1 MKIALEITPNL
12 EPLFG
17 TRDENL
23 RLMEDSLGVR
33 IDLRSDAVHV
43 EGPDAGVARVQR
55 IFQDFEALRRQ
66 GVNPHNGELNGML
79 RLVVADPAT
88 TLRSL
93 ADSGKQRSAGVKRTV
108 QPRSINQR
116 KYVEAIEQNDMVFG
130 VGPAGTGKTYL
141 AVAMAVAAMNAKK
154 VSRIVLVRP
163 AVEAGERLGFLPG
176 TLQDKVDPYLRPLY
190 DALYDLLDPEKVDK
204 MLEKNVIE
212 VAPLAFMRGRTLN
225 DAFIIMD
232 EAQNTTIEQMKM
244 FLTRMG
250 NNSKAVIT
258 GDITQI
264 DLPNPRKSGLLDAI
278 NILDGVEGIH
288 FCHFEDCDVVR
299 HALVQRIVRAYE
311 SVKSQQQELPL
322 ALGEAIEVGLA
333 SREERAHRSR
343 CIRPSHSDLMLRKR
357 LKEEFP
363 SMNDIMQPSR
373 LPFQTNI
380 SLIRHICFI
389 PIHLMLLLFI
399 LSIVSLIFV
408 DDTDHSNQSKHNE
421 TRAVNS
427 GDCSGP
433 DCDPYKNDPSWT
445 LDQRRRTSKW
455 RYSENVFL

>member
-1 MKIALEITPNL
+1 LKIALEITPNL

-43 EGPDAGVARVQR
+43 EGPDDGVARVHR

-66 GVNPHNGELNGML
+66 GINPHNGELNGML

-93 ADSGKQRSAGVKRTV
+93 ADAGKQRSAGIKRTV

-116 KYVEAIEQNDMVFG
+116 RYVEAIEQNDMVFG

-176 TLQDKVDPYLRPLY
+176 TLQEKVDPYLRPLY
-190 DALYDLLDPEKVDK
+190 DALFDLLDMERVDK
-204 MLEKNVIE
+204 MLERNVIE
-212 VAPLAFMRGRTLN
+212 IAPLAFMRGRTLN

-278 NILDGVEGIH
+278 NILDGVEGIR
-288 FCHFEDCDVVR
+288 FCHFEDSDVVR
-299 HALVQRIVRAYE
+299 HPLVQRIVRAYE
-311 SVKSQQQELPL
+311 SAKPQQQDLPL
-322 ALGEAIEVGLA
+322 TLGEPMRID
-333 SREERAHRSR
+333 REGRE
-343 CIRPSHSDLMLRKR
+343 P
-357 LKEEFP
+357 
-363 SMNDIMQPSR
+363 MQPG
-373 LPFQTNI
+373 QTMQAAK
-380 SLIRHICFI
+380 
-389 PIHLMLLLFI
+389 P
-399 LSIVSLIFV
+399 
-408 DDTDHSNQSKHNE
+408 Q
-421 TRAVNS
+421 
-427 GDCSGP
+427 
-433 DCDPYKNDPSWT
+433 
-445 LDQRRRTSKW
+445 
-455 RYSENVFL
+455 

>member
-43 EGPDAGVARVQR
+43 EGPEEGVTKVQR

-66 GVNPHNGELNGML
+66 GINPHNGELNGML
-79 RLVVADPAT
+79 RLVVADPAS
-88 TLRSL
+88 TLRAL
-93 ADSGKQRSAGVKRTV
+93 ADSGKQRSTGIKRSV

-116 KYVEAIEQNDMVFG
+116 KYVEAIEKNDMVFG

-141 AVAMAVAAMNAKK
+141 AVAMAVAAINAKK
-154 VSRIVLVRP
+154 VSRIILVRP

-176 TLQDKVDPYLRPLY
+176 SLQEKVDPYLRPLY
-190 DALYDLLDPEKVDK
+190 DALYDLLEPERVDK

-232 EAQNTTIEQMKM
+232 EAQNTTTEQMKM
-244 FLTRMG
+244 FLTRLG

-264 DLPNPRKSGLLDAI
+264 DLPNPRKSGLVDAI
-278 NILDGVEGIH
+278 NILDGVEGIQ
-288 FCHFEDCDVVR
+288 FCHFADSDVVR

-311 SVKSQQQELPL
+311 STKPQQQELPL
-322 ALGEAIEVGLA
+322 ALGEAIEVG
-333 SREERAHRSR
+333 SEVREPQQAG
-343 CIRPSHSDLMLRKR
+343 
-357 LKEEFP
+357 
-363 SMNDIMQPSR
+363 QPVH
-373 LPFQTNI
+373 PAKPQ
-380 SLIRHICFI
+380 
-389 PIHLMLLLFI
+389 
-399 LSIVSLIFV
+399 
-408 DDTDHSNQSKHNE
+408 
-421 TRAVNS
+421 
-427 GDCSGP
+427 
-433 DCDPYKNDPSWT
+433 
-445 LDQRRRTSKW
+445 
-455 RYSENVFL
+455 

>member
-1 MKIALEITPNL
+1 LTILKIALEITPNL

-43 EGPDAGVARVQR
+43 EGPEEGVVKVQR

-66 GVNPHNGELNGML
+66 GINPHNGELNGML

-93 ADSGKQRSAGVKRTV
+93 ADSGKQRSAGIKRTV

-116 KYVEAIEQNDMVFG
+116 KYVEAIEKNDMVFG

-141 AVAMAVAAMNAKK
+141 AVAMAVAAINAKK

-163 AVEAGERLGFLPG
+163 AVEAGEKLGFLPG
-176 TLQDKVDPYLRPLY
+176 SLQEKVDPYLRPLY
-190 DALYDLLDPEKVDK
+190 DALYDLLEPERVDK

-232 EAQNTTIEQMKM
+232 EAQNTTTEQMKM
-244 FLTRMG
+244 FLTRLG

-264 DLPNPRKSGLLDAI
+264 DLPNPRKSGLVDAI
-278 NILDGVEGIH
+278 NILDGVEGIQ
-288 FCHFEDCDVVR
+288 FCHFEDSDVVR

-311 SVKSQQQELPL
+311 STKPQQQELPL
-322 ALGEAIEVGLA
+322 SMGETVEVSA
-333 SREERAHRSR
+333 STRENQQAG
-343 CIRPSHSDLMLRKR
+343 
-357 LKEEFP
+357 
-363 SMNDIMQPSR
+363 Q
-373 LPFQTNI
+373 
-380 SLIRHICFI
+380 
-389 PIHLMLLLFI
+389 PIHPAKP
-399 LSIVSLIFV
+399 
-408 DDTDHSNQSKHNE
+408 Q
-421 TRAVNS
+421 
-427 GDCSGP
+427 
-433 DCDPYKNDPSWT
+433 
-445 LDQRRRTSKW
+445 
-455 RYSENVFL
+455 

>member
-1 MKIALEITPNL
+1 MKIELEITPNL

-33 IDLRSDAVHV
+33 IDLRSDAIHV
-43 EGPDAGVARVQR
+43 QGPDEGVARVER
-55 IFQDFEALRRQ
+55 IFKDFEALRQ
-66 GVNPHNGELNGML
+66 KGINPHNGELNGML

-88 TLRSL
+88 TLKSV
-93 ADSGKQRSAGVKRTV
+93 AEAGKQRSAGIKRIV
-108 QPRSINQR
+108 QPRSLNQR
-116 KYVEAIEQNDMVFG
+116 RYVEAIEQNDMVFG

-154 VSRIVLVRP
+154 ISRIVLVRP

-176 TLQDKVDPYLRPLY
+176 TLQEKVDPYLRPLY
-190 DALYDLLDPEKVDK
+190 DALYDLLEPERVEK

-264 DLPNPRKSGLLDAI
+264 DLPNPRKSGLVDAI
-278 NILDGVEGIH
+278 NVLDGVEGIQ
-288 FCHFEDCDVVR
+288 FCHFVEADVVR
-299 HALVQRIVRAYE
+299 HVLVQRIVRAYE
-311 SVKSQQQELPL
+311 SAKPQQQELPL
-322 ALGEAIEVGLA
+322 SGSIEVDVPQM
-333 SREERAHRSR
+333 EERQGH
-343 CIRPSHSDLMLRKR
+343 
-357 LKEEFP
+357 
-363 SMNDIMQPSR
+363 
-373 LPFQTNI
+373 
-380 SLIRHICFI
+380 
-389 PIHLMLLLFI
+389 
-399 LSIVSLIFV
+399 
-408 DDTDHSNQSKHNE
+408 
-421 TRAVNS
+421 
-427 GDCSGP
+427 
-433 DCDPYKNDPSWT
+433 
-445 LDQRRRTSKW
+445 TSKPQ
-455 RYSENVFL
+455 

>member
-1 MKIALEITPNL
+1 
-12 EPLFG
+12 
-17 TRDENL
+17 
-23 RLMEDSLGVR
+23 MEDSLGVQ

-43 EGPDAGVARVQR
+43 QGPEDGVARVQR
-55 IFQDFEALRRQ
+55 VFQDFEALRRQ

-79 RLVVADPAT
+79 RLVVADPAI

-93 ADSGKQRSAGVKRTV
+93 VDTGKQRSAGIKRTV

-154 VSRIVLVRP
+154 VTRIVLVRP
-163 AVEAGERLGFLPG
+163 AVEAGEKLGFLPG
-176 TLQDKVDPYLRPLY
+176 SLQEKVDPYLRPLY

-212 VAPLAFMRGRTLN
+212 VAPLAFMRGRTLS

-264 DLPNPRKSGLLDAI
+264 DLPNPRKSGLVDAI
-278 NILDGVEGIH
+278 NVLEGVEGIR
-288 FCHFEDCDVVR
+288 FCHFEDSDVVR

-311 SVKSQQQELPL
+311 SAKPQQQELPL
-322 ALGEAIEVGLA
+322 GISEGIEIEPQT
-333 SREERAHRSR
+333 REQ
-343 CIRPSHSDLMLRKR
+343 RP
-357 LKEEFP
+357 
-363 SMNDIMQPSR
+363 
-373 LPFQTNI
+373 
-380 SLIRHICFI
+380 
-389 PIHLMLLLFI
+389 
-399 LSIVSLIFV
+399 
-408 DDTDHSNQSKHNE
+408 
-421 TRAVNS
+421 A
-427 GDCSGP
+427 
-433 DCDPYKNDPSWT
+433 
-445 LDQRRRTSKW
+445 TSPLHPAKPQ
-455 RYSENVFL
+455 

>member
-1 MKIALEITPNL
+1 LKIALEITPNL

-43 EGPDAGVARVQR
+43 DGPTAAVERVRGV
-55 IFQDFEALRRQ
+55 FQDFEALRKQ
-66 GVNPHNGELNGML
+66 GVHPHNGELNGLLKM
-79 RLVVADPAT
+79 VVSDPAT
-88 TLRSL
+88 TLRGL
-93 ADSGKQRSAGVKRTV
+93 ADSGKQRSAGAKRTV

-116 KYVEAIEQNDMVFG
+116 KYVEAIEQNDMTFG

-190 DALYDLLDPEKVDK
+190 DALYDLLEPDKVDK

-232 EAQNTTIEQMKM
+232 EAQNTTVEQMKM

-278 NILDGVEGIH
+278 NVLDGVEGIH
-288 FCHFEDCDVVR
+288 FCHFEDTDVVR

-322 ALGEAIEVGLA
+322 SLGEAIEVGPQ
-333 SREERAHRSR
+333 SRENRTQGKALH
-343 CIRPSHSDLMLRKR
+343 PSK
-357 LKEEFP
+357 P
-363 SMNDIMQPSR
+363 Q
-373 LPFQTNI
+373 
-380 SLIRHICFI
+380 
-389 PIHLMLLLFI
+389 
-399 LSIVSLIFV
+399 
-408 DDTDHSNQSKHNE
+408 
-421 TRAVNS
+421 
-427 GDCSGP
+427 
-433 DCDPYKNDPSWT
+433 
-445 LDQRRRTSKW
+445 
-455 RYSENVFL
+455 

>member
-23 RLMEDSLGVR
+23 RLMEDKLGIR

-43 EGPDAGVARVQR
+43 EGPEDGATRVKR
-55 IFQDFEALRRQ
+55 IFEDFEALRRQ

-88 TLRSL
+88 TLRSV
-93 ADSGKQRSAGVKRTV
+93 AEAGRQRSAGVKRTV
-108 QPRSINQR
+108 QPRSVNQR

-141 AVAMAVAAMNAKK
+141 AVAMAVAAINAKK
-154 VSRIVLVRP
+154 VTRIVLVRP
-163 AVEAGERLGFLPG
+163 AVEAGEKLGFLPG
-176 TLQDKVDPYLRPLY
+176 SLQEKVDPYLRPLY
-190 DALYDLLDPEKVDK
+190 DALYDLLEPEKVDK
-204 MLEKNVIE
+204 MLEKNIIE

-250 NNSKAVIT
+250 YNSKAVIT

-278 NILDGVEGIH
+278 NILEGVEGIR
-288 FCHFEDCDVVR
+288 FCHFEDGDVVR

-311 SVKSQQQELPL
+311 SAKPQQQELPL
-322 ALGEAIEVGLA
+322 ALGEAIDVGA
-333 SREERAHRSR
+333 EAREN
-343 CIRPSHSDLMLRKR
+343 RPAQ
-357 LKEEFP
+357 
-363 SMNDIMQPSR
+363 QPVH
-373 LPFQTNI
+373 PAKPQ
-380 SLIRHICFI
+380 
-389 PIHLMLLLFI
+389 
-399 LSIVSLIFV
+399 
-408 DDTDHSNQSKHNE
+408 
-421 TRAVNS
+421 
-427 GDCSGP
+427 
-433 DCDPYKNDPSWT
+433 
-445 LDQRRRTSKW
+445 
-455 RYSENVFL
+455 

>member
-1 MKIALEITPNL
+1 LKIALEITPNL

-43 EGPDAGVARVQR
+43 EGPDESVARVQR
-55 IFQDFEALRRQ
+55 VFQDFEALRRQ
-66 GVNPHNGELNGML
+66 GINPHNGELNGML

-93 ADSGKQRSAGVKRTV
+93 ADAGKQRSAGVKRTV
-108 QPRSINQR
+108 QPRSLNQR
-116 KYVEAIEQNDMVFG
+116 RYIEAIEQNDMVFG

-141 AVAMAVAAMNAKK
+141 AVAMAVAALNAKK

-176 TLQDKVDPYLRPLY
+176 TLQEKVDPYLRPLY
-190 DALYDLLDPEKVDK
+190 DALFDLLDMERVDK
-204 MLEKNVIE
+204 MLERNVIE

-278 NILDGVEGIH
+278 NILDGVEGIR
-288 FCHFEDCDVVR
+288 FCNFEDSDVVR

-311 SVKSQQQELPL
+311 SAKPQQQDLPL
-322 ALGEAIEVGLA
+322 AMGEPLGVGGER
-333 SREERAHRSR
+333 REQA
-343 CIRPSHSDLMLRKR
+343 
-357 LKEEFP
+357 
-363 SMNDIMQPSR
+363 Q
-373 LPFQTNI
+373 
-380 SLIRHICFI
+380 SLQAAK
-389 PIHLMLLLFI
+389 P
-399 LSIVSLIFV
+399 
-408 DDTDHSNQSKHNE
+408 Q
-421 TRAVNS
+421 
-427 GDCSGP
+427 
-433 DCDPYKNDPSWT
+433 
-445 LDQRRRTSKW
+445 
-455 RYSENVFL
+455 